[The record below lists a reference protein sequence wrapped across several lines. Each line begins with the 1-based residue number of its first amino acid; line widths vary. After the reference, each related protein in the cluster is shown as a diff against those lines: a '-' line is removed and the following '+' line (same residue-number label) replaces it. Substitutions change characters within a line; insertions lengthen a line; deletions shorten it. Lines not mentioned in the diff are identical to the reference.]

1 MGYLFRSC
9 VDDDVENE
17 AAISSGGFGNGT
29 NVKVASAV
37 VVR

>member
-17 AAISSGGFGNGT
+17 AAISGGFGNGT